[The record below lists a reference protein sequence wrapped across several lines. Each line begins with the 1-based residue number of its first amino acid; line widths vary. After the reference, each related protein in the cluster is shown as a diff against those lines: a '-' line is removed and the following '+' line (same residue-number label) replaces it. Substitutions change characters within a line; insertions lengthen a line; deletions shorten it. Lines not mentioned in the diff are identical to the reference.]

1 MIVFY
6 LNFGPATRLIS
17 MLTENSVGLI
27 IVSLRRC
34 KKLIEAETPCYDLSK
49 V

>member
-1 MIVFY
+1 VIVFY

-27 IVSLRRC
+27 IGSLRKCR
-34 KKLIEAETPCYDLSK
+34 KLIEAKTP
-49 V
+49 